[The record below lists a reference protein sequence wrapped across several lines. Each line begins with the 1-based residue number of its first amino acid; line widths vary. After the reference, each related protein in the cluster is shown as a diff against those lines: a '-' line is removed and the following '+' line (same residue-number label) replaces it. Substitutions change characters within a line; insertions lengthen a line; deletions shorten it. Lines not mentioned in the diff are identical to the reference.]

1 MADEVDDFDFDDDAL
16 DELPEN
22 TLNELEH
29 NAFLSTQHASP
40 PVARLQTRG
49 NGRSLWP
56 GNQFLPETRPPA
68 RPVSRPPSDYG
79 LDDEDVIN
87 LEEQPLSV
95 QQAYEE
101 WSQSQRIVQRVPE
114 VSVQARIEGGSEQP
128 QVDMLKLQ
136 QQVLQVRCLLSFC
149 YYSIL

>member
-29 NAFLSTQHASP
+29 NAFLSTQQASRP
-40 PVARLQTRG
+40 GARLHTRG
-49 NGRSLWP
+49 NGRSLWS
-56 GNQFLPETRPPA
+56 GNQFLPETRRPA

-101 WSQSQRIVQRVPE
+101 WSQSQRIVQGVPE
-114 VSVQARIEGGSEQP
+114 VHVHANVEDGGERSQM
-128 QVDMLKLQ
+128 DMLKLQ
-136 QQVLQVRCLLSFC
+136 QQVLQVRCLLS
-149 YYSIL
+149 L